1 MGTHPIFESDFDCL
15 TEMNRLGTGCAR
27 LSLRLGQRPVL
38 SQTSK
43 RTAFDMGPFGCSYRW
58 PAYHDPGIS
67 LLGQIAVGI
76 IWTYFLYNCW
86 NHSEHHLVQAGIPNP
101 LGEATDLVTVIILD
115 GREVVQS
122 VLVCTFWTRVLV
134 VVKTFLDFNG

>member
-58 PAYHDPGIS
+58 PAYHDPVIS

-86 NHSEHHLVQAGIPNP
+86 NHSNIILFKQVSPIHLVKQQTWLP
-101 LGEATDLVTVIILD
+101 VTILD

-122 VLVCTFWTRVLV
+122 VLVCTFLMRVLV